1 MCDILKAKRTVLL
14 LQLTNDQCEYKAM
27 YRPPIRTE
35 GRSHAPVAKQ
45 VEYASWIDIK
55 CPYFYT
61 ASIQALFVR
70 VDEGNWPA
78 FTNVSE
84 IYLLKSWHDDSSD
97 EM

>member
-1 MCDILKAKRTVLL
+1 M
-14 LQLTNDQCEYKAM
+14 
-27 YRPPIRTE
+27 
-35 GRSHAPVAKQ
+35 SH
-45 VEYASWIDIK
+45 
-55 CPYFYT
+55 FYT

-70 VDEGNWPA
+70 VDEENWPV